1 MRITRYIAT
10 SEGRAGGQRKQGAQG
25 AEGQGR
31 QGGQGSGQ
39 PTTNNQQPLITHYQ
53 LPIPHTLITDN

>member
-10 SEGRAGGQRKQGAQG
+10 SEGRAGGQRKQG

-39 PTTNNQQPLITHYQ
+39 PTTNNQQPPITHYQ